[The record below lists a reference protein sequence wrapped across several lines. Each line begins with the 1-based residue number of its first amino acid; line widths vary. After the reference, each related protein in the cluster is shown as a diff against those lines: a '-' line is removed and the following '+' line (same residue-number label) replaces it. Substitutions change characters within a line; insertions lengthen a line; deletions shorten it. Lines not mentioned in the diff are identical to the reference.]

1 MKGSAL
7 GRQDRTANPGPSR
20 TLLFLAIC
28 ALGVSSIMTQ
38 LTLMRELLCVFSGN
52 EMIFGIILACWLLL
66 TGIGS
71 RLGKTASKLKRP
83 LMVLVA
89 AQIFVA
95 VAPIANVFLLRAVP
109 GIVFIRGVMIG
120 PGQTVASCFILLL
133 PYCLVTGY
141 LLTLACSVL
150 ATGPGASSI
159 GWVYFLD
166 SIGDVFGG
174 LVFTFVLVGLLDHFG
189 ILYLPAL
196 LNMAF
201 AVILAAKL
209 KSKALTAAAAGIG
222 AALFALVLAVD
233 LDTASTRI
241 QYAGRNVVFRGNSP
255 YGNVVVTESHGQYDF
270 IENGVPLFS
279 THDIE
284 NVEET
289 VHYAMV
295 QRPKAKQVLVIS
307 GGVSGT
313 AREILKYNPH
323 QVDYVELDP
332 LIIRLGR
339 KYLPGSLSDPRIHVI
354 NADGRLHIKR
364 TTKRYDVIIS
374 DVPDPSTSQINRFY
388 TRQFFQEAKAAL
400 RPGGVL
406 CFSLG
411 HYENYL
417 SEELARLIAS
427 AHRTLK
433 EVFANVVMI
442 PGGQVFFLASDG
454 PLTTDIASAIEATGI
469 NTQFVNRDYL
479 IGALTPDRFT
489 AVRQAVSD
497 EASVNTDLSPVLYYY
512 HLRYWIS
519 HFGGPLTISFRA
531 LGLSISLSKFEIF
544 GVVLVVC
551 FLVYAV
557 LLKPVPLAI
566 FTTGFAAAGLE
577 VVLIMAFQ
585 VLYGYVYREL
595 GLIITMFM
603 AGLAVGSLV
612 MNRMLPRRGRAD
624 LVRLELGIAVF
635 AGALPLVL
643 MAMSHVSAQIIA
655 DLCRHAAIPLLTF
668 VLAVLVG
675 MEFPLAG
682 KVDFQGITPT
692 AAKLYSADLLGACL
706 GAILVSAFLI
716 PIIGVVG
723 VCVLVA
729 AINII
734 SSLIVMLTG
743 KT

>member
-1 MKGSAL
+1 
-7 GRQDRTANPGPSR
+7 
-20 TLLFLAIC
+20 
-28 ALGVSSIMTQ
+28 MTQ

-71 RLGKTASKLKRP
+71 RLGKTASKLKHP
-83 LMVLVA
+83 LRVLVA
-89 AQIFVA
+89 AQIFIA
-95 VAPIANVFLLRAVP
+95 VAPIANLFLLRVLP
-109 GIVFIRGVMIG
+109 GIVFTRGVMIG

-150 ATGPGASSI
+150 ATGPDASSI

-166 SIGDVFGG
+166 VIGDVFGG

-189 ILYLPAL
+189 IVYLPAL

-201 AVILAAKL
+201 AVILAVKL
-209 KSKALTAAAAGIG
+209 KSKALTAVAAGTS
-222 AALFALVLAVD
+222 AVLLALILVGD
-233 LDTASTRI
+233 LDATSTRI

-255 YGNVVVTESHGQYDF
+255 YGNLVVTESRGQYDF

-279 THDIE
+279 THEIE
-284 NVEET
+284 KIEET

-313 AREILKYNPH
+313 AKEILKYNPH

-332 LIIRLGR
+332 LIIRKGR
-339 KYLPGSLSDPRIHVI
+339 EYLPGSLSDPRIHVI
-354 NADGRLHIKR
+354 NTDGRLHIK
-364 TTKRYDVIIS
+364 TTTNRYDVIIC

-388 TRQFFQEAKAAL
+388 TRQFFEEAKAAL

-406 CFSLG
+406 CFSLEQ
-411 HYENYL
+411 YENYP
-417 SEELARLIAS
+417 SGEELARLIGS
-427 AHRTLK
+427 AHRTAK
-433 EVFANVVMI
+433 EVFDNVVMI
-442 PGGQVFFLASDG
+442 PGGQVFFLASNG
-454 PLTTDIASAIEATGI
+454 PLTTDIASAIEAAGVE
-469 NTQFVNRDYL
+469 TQFVNRDYL
-479 IGALTPDRFT
+479 IGVLTPGRQV
-489 AVRQAVSD
+489 AVQQAISD

-519 HFGGPLTISFRA
+519 HFGGPFTIDFKA
-531 LGLSISLSKFEIF
+531 FDLSIRLSRFDIF
-544 GVVLVVC
+544 IVALTVC
-551 FLVYAV
+551 FLIYAL

-566 FTTGFAAAGLE
+566 FTTGFAAASLE

-603 AGLAVGSLV
+603 AGLAVGSWA
-612 MNRMLPRRGRAD
+612 MNRMLPRRGRTD

-635 AGALPLVL
+635 AGVLPLVL
-643 MAMSHVSAQIIA
+643 MAMSHVSSQIIA
-655 DLCRHAAIPLLTF
+655 DLCRHVAIPLLTF
-668 VLAVLVG
+668 VLAVLAG
-675 MEFPLAG
+675 MEFPLAS

-706 GAILVSAFLI
+706 GAILVSTSLI

-734 SSLIVMLTG
+734 SGMIVMLTG

>member
-1 MKGSAL
+1 
-7 GRQDRTANPGPSR
+7 
-20 TLLFLAIC
+20 
-28 ALGVSSIMTQ
+28 MTQ

-66 TGIGS
+66 TGIGA

-83 LMVLVA
+83 LSVLVA
-89 AQIFVA
+89 AQIFVGL
-95 VAPIANVFLLRAVP
+95 APIANVFILRVMP
-109 GIVFIRGVMIG
+109 GVVFIRGAMIS
-120 PGQTVASCFILLL
+120 PGETVASCFILLL
-133 PYCLVTGY
+133 PYCLVAGY

-150 ATGPGASSI
+150 AAGPGASSI
-159 GWVYFLD
+159 GRVYFLD
-166 SIGDVFGG
+166 AIGDVLGG

-196 LNMAF
+196 LNLAF

-209 KSKALTAAAAGIG
+209 RSKALTAAAGGIG
-222 AALFALVLAVD
+222 AALFALIMTVD
-233 LDTASTRI
+233 LDAASTRI

-255 YGNVVVTESHGQYDF
+255 YGNLVVTASHGQYDF

-279 THDIE
+279 THEIE
-284 NVEET
+284 KIEET
-289 VHYAMV
+289 VHYAMA
-295 QRPKAKQVLVIS
+295 QRPTAKQVLVIS

-313 AREILKYNPH
+313 ANEILKYDPH
-323 QVDYVELDP
+323 RVDYVELDP

-354 NADGRLHIKR
+354 NTDGRLQVK
-364 TTKRYDVIIS
+364 TTTNRYDVIIS

-411 HYENYL
+411 RYENYL
-417 SEELARLIAS
+417 SEELARLIGS
-427 AHRTLK
+427 VHRTVK
-433 EVFANVVMI
+433 EVFANVAMI
-442 PGGQVFFLASDG
+442 PGGRVFFLASDG
-454 PLTTDIASAIEATGI
+454 PLTTDIASAIEAADV
-469 NTQFVNRDYL
+469 NTQFVNRHYL
-479 IGALTPDRFT
+479 SAALTPRRLA
-489 AVRQAVSD
+489 AVQRAVSD

-519 HFGGPLTISFRA
+519 HFRVPFTIA
-531 LGLSISLSKFEIF
+531 LRVFDVRISLSRFEIF
-544 GVVLVVC
+544 QAAMILC
-551 FLVYAV
+551 FLVYV
-557 LLKPVPLAI
+557 LLLKPVPLAI
-566 FTTGFAAAGLE
+566 FTTGFAAAALE

-585 VLYGYVYREL
+585 VLYGYVYEEM
-595 GLIITMFM
+595 GLIVTMFM
-603 AGLAVGSLV
+603 AGLAVGSLA
-612 MNRMLPRRGRAD
+612 MNRMLPRRSRID
-624 LVRLELGIAVF
+624 LARLDLGIAVF

-643 MAMSHVSAQIIA
+643 MAMGHVSGRIIA
-655 DLCRHAAIPLLTF
+655 DLFRHAAIPLLTF
-668 VLAVLVG
+668 LLAVLVG

-682 KVDFQGITPT
+682 KVDFEGITPT
-692 AAKLYSADLLGACL
+692 AARLYSADLAGACL
-706 GAILVSAFLI
+706 GAILVSTLLI

-729 AINII
+729 GINIV
-734 SSLIVMLTG
+734 SALIVVLTG

>member
-1 MKGSAL
+1 
-7 GRQDRTANPGPSR
+7 
-20 TLLFLAIC
+20 
-28 ALGVSSIMTQ
+28 MTQ
-38 LTLMRELLCVFSGN
+38 LALMRELLCVFSGN
-52 EMIFGIILACWLLL
+52 EMVFGIILACWLLL
-66 TGIGS
+66 TGLGA
-71 RLGKTASKLKRP
+71 RLGKTTSKLKHP
-83 LMVLVA
+83 LHVLVA

-95 VAPIANVFLLRAVP
+95 VAPVANVFLLRVLP
-109 GIVFIRGVMIG
+109 GIVFIRGAMIG

-150 ATGPGASSI
+150 AAGPEASSI

-166 SIGDVFGG
+166 SIGDVLGG
-174 LVFTFVLVGLLDHFG
+174 LVFTFVLVGLLNHFG
-189 ILYLPAL
+189 ILYLPAAVNL
-196 LNMAF
+196 VF
-201 AVILAAKL
+201 ALILAARL
-209 KSKALTAAAAGIG
+209 RSKALTAAAAGIG
-222 AALFALVLAVD
+222 AALFALILAVD
-233 LDTASTRI
+233 LDDASTRI
-241 QYAGRNVVFRGNSP
+241 QYAGRNVKFRGNSP
-255 YGNVVVTESHGQYDF
+255 YGNVVVTASAGQYDF

-279 THDIE
+279 THEIE
-284 NVEET
+284 KIEET

-313 AREILKYNPH
+313 AREILKYDP
-323 QVDYVELDP
+323 QRVDYVELDP
-332 LIIRLGR
+332 LIIRLGQR
-339 KYLPGSLSDPRIHVI
+339 YLPESLADPRIHVI
-354 NADGRLHIKR
+354 NTDGRLQVKR
-364 TTKRYDVIIS
+364 TAKRYDIIIA

-411 HYENYL
+411 QYENYL
-417 SEELARLIAS
+417 SEELARLIGS
-427 AHRTLK
+427 AHRTAK
-433 EVFANVVMI
+433 EVFDNVVMI

-454 PLTTDIASAIEATGI
+454 PLTADIASAIEAAGVD
-469 NTQFVNRDYL
+469 TQFVNRDYL
-479 IGALTPDRFT
+479 IGVLTPGRQA
-489 AVRQAVSD
+489 AVQQAVSD

-519 HFGGPLTISFRA
+519 HFGGPFTINFKA
-531 LGLSISLSKFEIF
+531 FDLSIRLSRFDIF
-544 GVVLVVC
+544 VAVLTVC
-551 FLVYAV
+551 FLVYAL

-566 FTTGFAAAGLE
+566 FTTGFAAAALE

-585 VLYGYVYREL
+585 VLHGYVYREL

-603 AGLAVGSLV
+603 AGLAVGSWA
-612 MNRMLPRRGRAD
+612 MNRMLPRRGRTD

-643 MAMSHVSAQIIA
+643 MAMSHVSGRIIA
-655 DLCRHAAIPLLTF
+655 DLCRHVAVPLLTF
-668 VLAVLVG
+668 VLAVLAG

-706 GAILVSAFLI
+706 GAILVSTCLI

-723 VCVLVA
+723 VCTLVA

-734 SSLIVMLTG
+734 SGLIVMLTG

>member
-1 MKGSAL
+1 
-7 GRQDRTANPGPSR
+7 
-20 TLLFLAIC
+20 
-28 ALGVSSIMTQ
+28 MTQ

-71 RLGKTASKLKRP
+71 HLGKTASKLKRP

-89 AQIFVA
+89 AQIFIA
-95 VAPIANVFLLRAVP
+95 VAPIANVFLLRMLP
-109 GIVFIRGVMIG
+109 GTVFIRGVMIG

-150 ATGPGASSI
+150 ATGPDASSI

-166 SIGDVFGG
+166 VIGDVFGG

-209 KSKALTAAAAGIG
+209 KSKALMAVAAGIG
-222 AALFALVLAVD
+222 AALLALILAVD

-255 YGNVVVTESHGQYDF
+255 YGNLVVTESRGQYDF

-284 NVEET
+284 KVEET

-295 QRPKAKQVLVIS
+295 QRPNAKQVLVIS

-313 AREILKYNPH
+313 AKEILKYNPR

-339 KYLPGSLSDPRIHVI
+339 KYLPASLSDPRINVI
-354 NADGRLHIKR
+354 NTDGRLHIKT

-411 HYENYL
+411 HYENWV
-417 SEELARLIAS
+417 SKELAQLIAS
-427 AHRTLK
+427 AHKTLRDR
-433 EVFANVVMI
+433 EIFANVEMI
-442 PGGQVFFLASDG
+442 PGRKVFFLASDG
-454 PLTTDIASAIEATGI
+454 PLTTDIASAIEAAGV
-469 NTQFVNRDYL
+469 NTQFVNRHYL
-479 IGALTPDRFT
+479 SATLTRRRLA
-489 AVRQAVSD
+489 AVQQAVSD
-497 EASVNTDLSPVLYYY
+497 EAAVNTDLSPVLYYY

-531 LGLSISLSKFEIF
+531 LGVSISLSKFEIF
-544 GVVLVVC
+544 GIVLVLC
-551 FLVYAV
+551 FLVYAL

-585 VLYGYVYREL
+585 VLYGYVYKEL

-603 AGLAVGSLV
+603 AGLAVGSLA
-612 MNRMLPRRGRAD
+612 MNRMLPRRGRID
-624 LVRLELGIAVF
+624 LARLDLGIAMF
-635 AGALPLVL
+635 AGVLPLAL
-643 MAMSHVSAQIIA
+643 MAMSHVSSQIIA
-655 DLCRHAAIPLLTF
+655 DLCRHVAIPLLTF
-668 VLAVLVG
+668 VLAVLAG

-692 AAKLYSADLLGACL
+692 AAKLYTADLLGACL

-734 SSLIVMLTG
+734 SGLIVMLTG
-743 KT
+743 KA